1 MSERYGC
8 AVAPARVRRP
18 RDKGSVEMGVAII
31 ERQAMTALRNRR
43 FVSLAELNRALI
55 DQVAAINPRP
65 FQKREGSREGIF
77 LGQEKPMIIP
87 LPAGPYEMSVRR
99 CSSRR
104 TAHGQRAGRTSSSR
118 ARAAPGRPGYPMR
131 WGSPRLT
138 AS

>member
-55 DQVAAINPRP
+55 DQVAAINPAP
-65 FQKREGSREGIF
+65 SR
-77 LGQEKPMIIP
+77 
-87 LPAGPYEMSVRR
+87 S
-99 CSSRR
+99 
-104 TAHGQRAGRTSSSR
+104 
-118 ARAAPGRPGYPMR
+118 ARAAGR
-131 WGSPRLT
+131 
-138 AS
+138 ASSSARGNR